1 MRMVVGG
8 KKGESKIMRSLSC
21 CLCLL
26 FLLGCVSSN
35 GMRAISIDEGVKKDY
50 PIDYDTA
57 YTAVL
62 EVFQILHFK
71 VSEFDKDNL
80 TLYGKEGFSVKIGG
94 TWGRLVRI
102 RFDKQGPEKTAISVL
117 VRSKLKGELSWNNL
131 EQEIHNEIGNR
142 VELLET

>member
-1 MRMVVGG
+1 MRL
-8 KKGESKIMRSLSC
+8 LSC

-35 GMRAISIDEGVKKDY
+35 GMRAISSDEGMKIDY

-62 EVFQILHFK
+62 EVFQILHLK
-71 VSEFDKDNL
+71 VSEFDEDNL
-80 TLYGKEGFSVKIGG
+80 TLYGKEGFSIKIGG

-102 RFDKQGPEKTAISVL
+102 RFDKQGSEKTAISVL
-117 VRSKLKGELSWNNL
+117 VRSKLRVEPTLNDL
-131 EQEIHNEIGNR
+131 EQEIHSEIRTR
-142 VELLET
+142 VELLKI